1 MRVEFQDLLANAIE
15 IETLAGRSFLRLS
28 HQFSDHPH
36 ASGVFATLAR
46 EEEEHAAILTRQWHM
61 VRTTPDALFPVK
73 GEIGERQQMR
83 LRTLRK
89 ISRMIHHDALAL
101 DDALRLCLTVE
112 EGDDQTLQDMQAS
125 VGKLASVTRALET
138 LSLQK
143 HPEHNAGLITM
154 ARQRGVSKLAEWE
167 IMDNASTAPRRRDDQ
182 WPKIL
187 RAMNETTRKY
197 LRRSDGRVP

>member
-15 IETLAGRSFLRLS
+15 IETVAGRSFLRLS
-28 HQFSDHPH
+28 HQFADHPH
-36 ASGVFATLAR
+36 ASRVFATLAQ

-61 VRTTPDALFPVK
+61 VRPTPDAVVPVK

-89 ISRMIHHDALAL
+89 FSRVIHHGALTL

-112 EGDDQTLQDMQAS
+112 EGDDQTLHDMQTSA
-125 VGKLASVTRALET
+125 GKLTSVTRAFET
-138 LSLQK
+138 LSLHK
-143 HPEHNAGLITM
+143 HAEHNAGLVTM

-167 IMDNASTAPRRRDDQ
+167 IMDPASPAPRRRDDQ

-187 RAMNETTRKY
+187 RAMNETGK
-197 LRRSDGRVP
+197 GIPKAP